1 MERYVTIREVSRSA
15 EAAGGPAKRGRLPAA
30 ERRRREAEILAVA
43 ARTLDEVG
51 YEALTMQDVADRAH
65 ASKQTLYAWFGTR
78 EDLLAALIARNADRV
93 AERVAAMLLDH
104 EQPTEAAARGVLERY
119 AAGQLTLLTGT
130 ESVNLNRAAM
140 TSPRLAE
147 LLLDGGRHT
156 VGPLVGRYLRRLID
170 TGLLRD
176 GDTDDYFRL
185 LYGLV
190 IADDQIR
197 VLLGEPAP
205 GPEVIATRAA
215 AAVDRFW
222 ALVGAR

>member
-1 MERYVTIREVSRSA
+1 MERYGTIRDMSRS
-15 EAAGGPAKRGRLPAA
+15 AKRGRLPAA
-30 ERRRREAEILAVA
+30 ERAQREAEILTVA

-65 ASKQTLYAWFGTR
+65 ASKQTLYAWFGSR

-93 AERVAAMLLDH
+93 AEQVAAVLVAG
-104 EQPTEAAARGVLERY
+104 EAPTAAGAREVLQRY
-119 AAGQLTLLTGT
+119 AAGQLALLTGS

-140 TSPRLAE
+140 TSPRLAHS
-147 LLLDGGRHT
+147 LLSGGRHT
-156 VGPLVGRYLRRLID
+156 VGPLVGRYLRLLIEA
-170 TGLLRD
+170 GLLRD

-197 VLLGEPAP
+197 VLLGEPP
-205 GPEVIATRAA
+205 PDSERIAGRAA
-215 AAVDRFW
+215 TAVERFW
-222 ALVGAR
+222 TLVARPESP